1 MRQNELEKRLV
12 EEIGLTP
19 AAARDEVEEV
29 VRRVLASLRKGRT
42 AELPGVGRLTVKK
55 VEASGPKAARK

>member
-12 EEIGLTP
+12 EEAGLTP
-19 AAARDEVEEV
+19 AAARDEVDEV
-29 VRRVLASLRKGRT
+29 VRRVLESLRKGRS

-55 VEASGPKAARK
+55 ADADAPKVVRK